1 MFGIT
6 SSPEKY
12 QQVIQ
17 QLLTYSSGTS
27 NISDDMIIYGPYY
40 GRNRAEYD
48 KRLEKELT
56 RFIMGLV
63 LSQKGIG
70 LTEEK
75 VKAVTQGRESHNAL
89 EVKIF
94 FWPGT

>member
-1 MFGIT
+1 M
-6 SSPEKY
+6 
-12 QQVIQ
+12 
-17 QLLTYSSGTS
+17 LTYCSGTS

-40 GRNRAEYD
+40 GPDRAEYD

-75 VKAVTQGRESHNAL
+75 VKAVTQGRESQNAL

>member
-17 QLLTYSSGTS
+17 QLLTYCSGTS

-40 GRNRAEYD
+40 DRNRAEYD

-75 VKAVTQGRESHNAL
+75 VKAVTQGRESQNAL

>member
-17 QLLTYSSGTS
+17 QLLTYCSGTS

-40 GRNRAEYD
+40 GHNRAEYD
-48 KRLEKELT
+48 KRLEKVLT
-56 RFIMGLV
+56 RLKDG
-63 LSQKGIG
+63 G
-70 LTEEK
+70 LTLIKEK
-75 VKAVTQGRESHNAL
+75 CVFYISHL
-89 EVKIF
+89 
-94 FWPGT
+94 WD